1 MPRRLL
7 KLVAQRLSP
16 EPASHP
22 PAHSFSVEDIVWA
35 MGSFCALNRKPF
47 DAGLLIKQFPPPY
60 TSDSFIH
67 AARAL
72 GFRIKRRDCDSDAL
86 FALNF
91 PCLAVLSTDGSSGSI
106 GSDVSESVRP
116 ELVEGQGEPVDVVRQ
131 GSPEQSRRARHERSG
146 QQSGLNEA
154 KPDSGAKADTAL
166 PKQPPVP
173 RKHRPAI
180 IVQAN
185 DKNVILFEAG
195 TNAPKTLTRAE
206 FAARFAGTAFQL
218 ALETQGI
225 KDPDG
230 ALADRKT
237 FGFRWF
243 VPELMKHKRIWRD
256 VLIASLVIQ
265 LLALGTP
272 LFTQVIIDKVV
283 VHHTQSTLIVI
294 GIGMAVFMIFSVL
307 LTWVRQYLIL
317 HTGNRVDAVLG
328 ASVFEHLFKLPPRY
342 FEHRPTGVI
351 AARLHGVENIR
362 EFVAGAAV
370 SLILDLPFLLI
381 FLGIMFYYSVML
393 TCVALAI
400 IGVIVALSLIVMPI
414 FRTRLN
420 EQFLLGARNQAFT
433 TEYVAG
439 LETVKSLQMEPQLK
453 ARYSDYLAEYMRSG
467 FGMRQIGN
475 TYNVVSNGLEQ
486 LMTLSILII
495 GAWIV
500 MNPSTGSGQ
509 AASTGSGQGFTIGML
524 VAFQMFAGR
533 LSQPMLRLVGL
544 WQQFQ
549 QANLSVQ
556 RLGDIM
562 NAPAEPYSV
571 LPSRLREGKGQ
582 IDIESLS
589 FRYAENLPFLYE
601 GFNLKVAPGKVIAIM
616 GPSGSGKSTLT
627 KLLQGFYQ
635 PTGGTIKIDGNDIRY
650 LSANELR
657 HYFGVVPQE
666 TILFSGTIYDNLL
679 MANPHATFDQ
689 VVHACKMAEIHS
701 SIEALPQGYQTEI
714 GERGVGLSG
723 GQKQR
728 IAIAR
733 ALLKQPRILIFDEAT
748 SSLDSTTA
756 EHFAATINQLKGKVT
771 MMFITHAMP
780 KNLLVDEVVRIG
792 QGALSA
798 VSDVQAETK
807 KETEGGTHG

>member
-7 KLVAQRLSP
+7 NLVSKSLSRKP
-16 EPASHP
+16 VARAPTHV
-22 PAHSFSVEDIVWA
+22 FSAEDIVWV

-47 DAGLLIKQFPPPY
+47 DAGLLLKQFPPPY
-60 TSDSFIH
+60 SSDSFVH

-72 GFRIKRRDCDSDAL
+72 GFRIKRRDCNSHEL
-86 FALNF
+86 SKFNF
-91 PCLAVLSTDGSSGSI
+91 PCLAVLHEAEPAVQPGIKPDE
-106 GSDVSESVRP
+106 VAE
-116 ELVEGQGEPVDVVRQ
+116 QGATP
-131 GSPEQSRRARHERSG
+131 PEQV
-146 QQSGLNEA
+146 
-154 KPDSGAKADTAL
+154 
-166 PKQPPVP
+166 PVP
-173 RKHRPAI
+173 IKYHPAI
-180 IVQAN
+180 IVQIK
-185 DKNVILFEAG
+185 DGSVILFEVG
-195 TNAPKTLTRAE
+195 TNQPRTMTLAE
-206 FAARFAGTAFQL
+206 FSTRFAGTAFQL
-218 ALETQGI
+218 ALETKDI

-230 ALADRKT
+230 ALKYKAN
-237 FGFRWF
+237 FGFHWF
-243 VPELMKHKRIWRD
+243 IPELLKHKRIWRD
-256 VLIASLVIQ
+256 VLIASLIIQ

-294 GIGMAVFMIFSVL
+294 GIGLAVFMIFSAL
-307 LTWVRQYLIL
+307 LSWVRQYLIL

-328 ASVFEHLFKLPPRY
+328 AAVFDHLFKLPPRY

-351 AARLHGVENIR
+351 AARLHGVETIR
-362 EFVAGAAV
+362 EFIASAAV
-370 SLILDLPFLLI
+370 TLILDFPFLLI
-381 FLGIMFYYSVML
+381 FLGIMFYYSVSL
-393 TCVALAI
+393 TFVALAI
-400 IGVIVALSLIVMPI
+400 LSVIVILSLIVAPL
-414 FRTRLN
+414 FRSRLN

-433 TEYVAG
+433 TEYVSG
-439 LETVKSLQMEPQLK
+439 LETVKSLQMEPQLN
-453 ARYSDYLAEYMRSG
+453 ARYSDYLAEYLRSG
-467 FGMRQIGN
+467 FSVRQIGN
-475 TYNVVSNGLEQ
+475 TYNALSNGLEQ
-486 LMTLSILII
+486 MMTLGILII
-495 GAWIV
+495 GAWTV
-500 MNPSTGSGQ
+500 MNDTS
-509 AASTGSGQGFTIGML
+509 FTIGML
-524 VAFQMFAGR
+524 VAFQMFASR

-556 RLGDIM
+556 RMGDIM
-562 NAPAEPYSV
+562 NAPTEPYSI
-571 LPSRLREGKGQ
+571 LPTRLREGKGQ
-582 IDIESLS
+582 IDIEGLS

-601 GFNLKVAPGKVIAIM
+601 GFNLKVPPGKVIAIM

-635 PTGGTIKIDGNDIRY
+635 PAGGTIKIDGNDIRY

-666 TILFSGTIYDNLL
+666 TILFSGTLYDNLL

-689 VVHACKMAEIHS
+689 VVHACKMAEMHS

-733 ALLKQPRILIFDEAT
+733 ALIKQPKILIFDEAT
-748 SSLDSTTA
+748 SSLDAVTA

-780 KNLLVDEVVRIG
+780 KNLLVDEIVRIG
-792 QGALSA
+792 SGTLSA
-798 VSDVQAETK
+798 VSDAQDVTK
-807 KETEGGTHG
+807 KEVEGGLHG

>member
-1 MPRRLL
+1 MIAALESGAILLSEVAREACIRTPHRLL
-7 KLVAQRLSP
+7 QRIAGSLTPKPAAHAPAYHFSAADLV
-16 EPASHP
+16 
-22 PAHSFSVEDIVWA
+22 WT

-47 DAGLLIKQFPPPY
+47 DRELLIRQFPPPC
-60 TSDSFIH
+60 TADSFIH

-72 GFRIKRRDCDSDAL
+72 GFRIKRRDCNSAAIAG
-86 FALNF
+86 FNF
-91 PCLAVLSTDGSSGSI
+91 PCLVVLNLKNPLPPTSQASPPSPPPCT
-106 GSDVSESVRP
+106 R
-116 ELVEGQGEPVDVVRQ
+116 EGQAVVVEPQMRQQPRTMGRAGEGV
-131 GSPEQSRRARHERSG
+131 
-146 QQSGLNEA
+146 EA
-154 KPDSGAKADTAL
+154 SSTTPN
-166 PKQPPVP
+166 P
-173 RKHRPAI
+173 RPAI
-180 IVQAN
+180 VMQAN
-185 DKNVILFEAG
+185 DQTVILFEAG
-195 TNAPKTLTRAE
+195 TNTPRTLTLAE
-206 FAARFAGTAFQL
+206 FAKRYTGTAFQL
-218 ALETQGI
+218 ALESHPI

-230 ALADRKT
+230 ALANRKT

-243 VPELMKHKRIWRD
+243 IPELLKHKRVWRD
-256 VLIASLVIQ
+256 VLIASLIIQ

-294 GIGMAVFMIFSVL
+294 GIGMAVFMVFSAL

-328 ASVFEHLFKLPPRY
+328 AAVFEHLFKLPQRY

-351 AARLHGVENIR
+351 AARLHGVETIR

-370 SLILDLPFLLI
+370 SLLLDLPFLLI
-381 FLGIMFYYSVML
+381 FLAIMFYYSVLL
-393 TCVALAI
+393 TCIALAI
-400 IGVIVALSLIVMPI
+400 IGVIVVLSLVVMPV

-467 FGMRQIGN
+467 FGVRQIGN

-500 MNPSTGSGQ
+500 MNPAAGPGQSGSGEV
-509 AASTGSGQGFTIGML
+509 FTIGML
-524 VAFQMFAGR
+524 VAFQMFASR

-562 NAPAEPYSV
+562 NAPAEPYSI
-571 LPSRLREGKGQ
+571 LPSRLREGKGE
-582 IDIESLS
+582 IDIADLS
-589 FRYAENLPFLYE
+589 FRYGENLPFLFQ
-601 GFNLKVAPGKVIAIM
+601 GFRLKVAPGKVVAVM

-635 PTGGTIKIDGNDIRY
+635 PSGGTIKIDGNDIRY

-657 HYFGVVPQE
+657 HHFGVVPQE
-666 TILFSGTIYDNLL
+666 TILFSGTIYDNLIL
-679 MANPHATFDQ
+679 ANPHATFEQ
-689 VVHACKMAEIHS
+689 VVHACRMAEIHT

-733 ALLKQPRILIFDEAT
+733 ALLKQPKILIFDEAT
-748 SSLDSTTA
+748 SSLDATTA

-771 MMFITHAMP
+771 MMFITHALP

-792 QGALSA
+792 SGTLSV
-798 VSDVQAETK
+798 VSD
-807 KETEGGTHG
+807 THGEITQDVEGDGHE

>member
-7 KLVAQRLSP
+7 KFAAKSLSRKP
-16 EPASHP
+16 EAHAPSHIFT
-22 PAHSFSVEDIVWA
+22 AEDVVWA

-47 DAGLLIKQFPPPY
+47 DAGLLLKQFPPPY
-60 TSDSFIH
+60 SSDSFVH
-67 AARAL
+67 TARAL
-72 GFRIKRRDCDSDAL
+72 GFRIKRRDCDSSEL
-86 FALNF
+86 SGFNF
-91 PCLAVLSTDGSSGSI
+91 PCLAVLHEAEPAAQTDISHPDIKSDAVTEEGATST
-106 GSDVSESVRP
+106 
-116 ELVEGQGEPVDVVRQ
+116 
-131 GSPEQSRRARHERSG
+131 EQVA
-146 QQSGLNEA
+146 
-154 KPDSGAKADTAL
+154 
-166 PKQPPVP
+166 VP
-173 RKHRPAI
+173 IKHHPAI
-180 IVQAN
+180 IVQIK
-185 DKNVILFEAG
+185 DGSVILFEVG
-195 TNAPKTLTRAE
+195 TNQPKTMTLAE

-218 ALETQGI
+218 ALETKAI

-230 ALADRKT
+230 ALRNQAE

-243 VPELMKHKRIWRD
+243 IPELLKHRRIWRD
-256 VLIASLVIQ
+256 VLIASLIIQ
-265 LLALGTP
+265 VLALGTP

-294 GIGMAVFMIFSVL
+294 GIGLAVFMIFSAL
-307 LTWVRQYLIL
+307 LSWVRQYLIL

-328 ASVFEHLFKLPPRY
+328 AAVFDHLFKLPPRY

-351 AARLHGVENIR
+351 AARLHGVETIR
-362 EFVAGAAV
+362 EFIASAAV
-370 SLILDLPFLLI
+370 TLILDFPFLLI
-381 FLGIMFYYSVML
+381 FLGIMFYYSVSL
-393 TCVALAI
+393 TFIALAI
-400 IGVIVALSLIVMPI
+400 LSVIVIMSLIVAPI
-414 FRTRLN
+414 FRSRLN

-439 LETVKSLQMEPQLK
+439 LETVKSLQMEPQLN
-453 ARYSDYLAEYMRSG
+453 ARYSDYLAEYLRSG
-467 FGMRQIGN
+467 FTVRQIGN
-475 TYNVVSNGLEQ
+475 TYNALSNGLEQ
-486 LMTLSILII
+486 MMTLSILII
-495 GAWIV
+495 GAYTV
-500 MNPSTGSGQ
+500 MNNSD
-509 AASTGSGQGFTIGML
+509 FTIGML
-524 VAFQMFAGR
+524 VAFQMFASR

-556 RLGDIM
+556 RMGDIM
-562 NAPAEPYSV
+562 NAPAEPYSI
-571 LPSRLREGKGQ
+571 LPTRLREGKGQ
-582 IDIESLS
+582 IDIEQLS
-589 FRYAENLPFLYE
+589 FRYADNLPFLYE
-601 GFNLKVAPGKVIAIM
+601 GFNLKVPPGKVIAIM

-635 PTGGTIKIDGNDIRY
+635 PAGGTIKIDGNDIRY

-666 TILFSGTIYDNLL
+666 TILFSGTLYDNLL

-689 VVHACKMAEIHS
+689 VVHACKMAEMHT

-733 ALLKQPRILIFDEAT
+733 ALIKQPKILIFDEAT

-792 QGALSA
+792 QGTLSA
-798 VSDVQAETK
+798 VSDTHEVTK
-807 KETEGGTHG
+807 KEAEDGVHG

>member
-7 KLVAQRLSP
+7 KLVSKSMSRESV
-16 EPASHP
+16 
-22 PAHSFSVEDIVWA
+22 AHAPTHTFSAEDVLWA

-47 DAGLLIKQFPPPY
+47 DAGLLLKQFPPPY
-60 TSDSFIH
+60 SSDSFVH

-72 GFRIKRRDCDSDAL
+72 GFRIKRRDCSSTELAG
-86 FALNF
+86 FNF
-91 PCLAVLSTDGSSGSI
+91 PCLAVLHEAGSAASPDI
-106 GSDVSESVRP
+106 GQPDIGQVNISQQGTQSDVGAEAGATP
-116 ELVEGQGEPVDVVRQ
+116 
-131 GSPEQSRRARHERSG
+131 PEQV
-146 QQSGLNEA
+146 
-154 KPDSGAKADTAL
+154 
-166 PKQPPVP
+166 PVP
-173 RKHRPAI
+173 VKYHPAI
-180 IVQAN
+180 IVQVK
-185 DKNVILFEAG
+185 DDSVTLFEVG
-195 TNAPKTLTRAE
+195 TNQPKTLTHAE

-218 ALETQGI
+218 ALETKGI

-230 ALADRKT
+230 ALSQKAN
-237 FGFRWF
+237 FGFHWF
-243 VPELMKHKRIWRD
+243 IPELMKHKRIWRD
-256 VLIASLVIQ
+256 VLIASLIIQ

-294 GIGMAVFMIFSVL
+294 GIGLAVFMIFSAL
-307 LTWVRQYLIL
+307 LSWVRQYLIL

-328 ASVFEHLFKLPPRY
+328 AAVFDHLFKLPPRY

-351 AARLHGVENIR
+351 AARLHGVETIR
-362 EFVAGAAV
+362 EFIASAAV
-370 SLILDLPFLLI
+370 TLILDFPFLLI
-381 FLGIMFYYSVML
+381 FLGIMLYYSVTL
-393 TCVALAI
+393 TFVALAMLS
-400 IGVIVALSLIVMPI
+400 VIVILSLIVAPM
-414 FRTRLN
+414 FRSRLN

-433 TEYVAG
+433 TEYVSG
-439 LETVKSLQMEPQLK
+439 LETVKSLQMEPQLN
-453 ARYSDYLAEYMRSG
+453 ARYSDYLAEYLRSG
-467 FGMRQIGN
+467 FSVRQIGN
-475 TYNVVSNGLEQ
+475 TYNALSNGLEQ
-486 LMTLSILII
+486 MMTLSILII
-495 GAWIV
+495 GAYTV
-500 MNPSTGSGQ
+500 MNDTS
-509 AASTGSGQGFTIGML
+509 FTIGML
-524 VAFQMFAGR
+524 VAFQMFASR

-556 RLGDIM
+556 RMGDIM
-562 NAPAEPYSV
+562 NAPVEPYSI
-571 LPSRLREGKGQ
+571 LPTRLREGKGQ
-582 IDIESLS
+582 IDIEGLS
-589 FRYAENLPFLYE
+589 FRYADNLPFLYE

-616 GPSGSGKSTLT
+616 GPSGSGKSTFT

-635 PTGGTIKIDGNDIRY
+635 PAGGTIKIDGNDIRY

-666 TILFSGTIYDNLL
+666 TILFSGTLYDNLL

-733 ALLKQPRILIFDEAT
+733 ALIKQPKILLFDEAT
-748 SSLDSTTA
+748 SSLDAATA

-792 QGALSA
+792 LGSLSA
-798 VSDVQAETK
+798 VSDTHVATK
-807 KETEGGTHG
+807 